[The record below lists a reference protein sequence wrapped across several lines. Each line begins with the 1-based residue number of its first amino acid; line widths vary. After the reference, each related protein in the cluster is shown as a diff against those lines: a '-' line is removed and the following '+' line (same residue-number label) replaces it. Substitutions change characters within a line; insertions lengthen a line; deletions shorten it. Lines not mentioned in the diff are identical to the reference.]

1 MNDADVASTFTTL
14 KSIRVGLL
22 TWNLGGIP
30 PPDNFD
36 ISQFILPYK
45 AREENATNCQEESKE
60 QDQNKIT
67 EEIDLLV
74 VGLQEMVDLSVMGS
88 ITGKNDKER
97 TQKWQ

>member
-45 AREENATNCQEESKE
+45 AREDNATN
-60 QDQNKIT
+60 
-67 EEIDLLV
+67 
-74 VGLQEMVDLSVMGS
+74 G
-88 ITGKNDKER
+88 
-97 TQKWQ
+97 